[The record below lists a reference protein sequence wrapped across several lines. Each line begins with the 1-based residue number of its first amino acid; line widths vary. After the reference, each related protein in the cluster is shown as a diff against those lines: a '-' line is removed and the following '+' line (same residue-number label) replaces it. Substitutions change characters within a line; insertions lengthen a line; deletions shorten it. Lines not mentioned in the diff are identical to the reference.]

1 MKKKYTKDDY
11 FRVASA
17 ICLWAQDETLFI
29 KEACKETKASSGLFL
44 KTMEEAFSL
53 LEKDHNP
60 GTKPSSLAIQLACE
74 KAGLA

>member
-17 ICLWAQDETLFI
+17 MCLWVQDETLFV
-29 KEACKETKASSGLFL
+29 KEACKETKASSTLFM
-44 KTMEEAFSL
+44 KIWGEASHL
-53 LEKDHNP
+53 LEREISP
-60 GTKPSSLAIQLACE
+60 SEKPSSLAIQLACE